1 MGGLYYI
8 CGLSVNHWCDKS
20 FLIKDY
26 YYLFIKPYF
35 THHIFLACP
44 LQPLSKGSLLPFPR
58 SLSRLVFL
66 SLHIP
71 PSPLPYFTKK
81 WAASNLQNYIAYSHY
96 QGKSAKILTST
107 FTCDV
112 IRQWSC
118 LPPAR
123 EFWIFYA
130 AQLIL
135 SRETFAVKRK
145 VAIYNFSRNTF
156 ALQSVLILTS
166 SKIKSVMIVSSRK
179 LKLYPTVQRQT
190 LQNQCFGLA
199 TTDEIIAHKQGKR

>member
-71 PSPLPYFTKK
+71 PSLLPYFIKK
-81 WAASNLQNYIAYSHY
+81 WAASNLQNYIAYSHN
-96 QGKSAKILTST
+96 QGRAAKILTST

-118 LPPAR
+118 FPSACAVILNILCCSVDSQPR
-123 EFWIFYA
+123 DICSQKKSRHL
-130 AQLIL
+130 QLL
-135 SRETFAVKRK
+135 QKYFCFTERF
-145 VAIYNFSRNTF
+145 NFD
-156 ALQSVLILTS
+156 
-166 SKIKSVMIVSSRK
+166 K
-179 LKLYPTVQRQT
+179 LK
-190 LQNQCFGLA
+190 N
-199 TTDEIIAHKQGKR
+199 